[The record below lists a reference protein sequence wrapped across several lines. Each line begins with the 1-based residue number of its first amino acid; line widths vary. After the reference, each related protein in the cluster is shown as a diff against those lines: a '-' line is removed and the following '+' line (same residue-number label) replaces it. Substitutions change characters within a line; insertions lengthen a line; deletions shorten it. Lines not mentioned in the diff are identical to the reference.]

1 MWSRKEEAVLLIIHP
16 YTQKWLR
23 NRGLRQSTPTNKW
36 FTQGKRAVRPT
47 GPAYTSFKL
56 FVQRHYIG
64 MFPISNKIQENRKPH
79 TQSEVTNLNQPPLS
93 VSIVTSCSKC
103 LAEIL
108 DLDYMNCLCN
118 HFTCRQLSALMKSLY
133 HRRDVCFTA
142 CISRTDGIHGTT
154 TNTAR
159 DWILTLNF

>member
-56 FVQRHYIG
+56 SVQRHYIG

-93 VSIVTSCSKC
+93 VSIKIATGCFRVLVMAVIICQIK
-103 LAEIL
+103 LL
-108 DLDYMNCLCN
+108 QKRGFQRDFVRVRHVFL
-118 HFTCRQLSALMKSLY
+118 HFSLG
-133 HRRDVCFTA
+133 V
-142 CISRTDGIHGTT
+142 IMLII
-154 TNTAR
+154 N
-159 DWILTLNF
+159 N